1 MRRLALVGSLCTTL
15 FAALPAAGGTM
26 LYATAAS
33 LGRVDGFCVGAGGG
47 FVPGASVV
55 HADTGGTEPRRL
67 LVANGVLYV
76 GERDRVEAFT
86 IGRGGGLK
94 FLASTRLIKNE
105 LAMDVMDMAFSP
117 DGRTL
122 YVAQNGPDRIAAYP
136 LDAMGALKDFTSCIQ
151 GRPKAAYRALLVS
164 NSLLYVSEQLT
175 PGRIA
180 NFPIDAGGGLG
191 HDPTECS
198 GQRPKVCNAGSRAGQ
213 VCTTDDTTG
222 CPGATCPACCT
233 VPRVCQGGS
242 RAGQVCTTDG
252 TKDPTTGCPGAACPG
267 CCVAATA
274 PLSNRPRIQ
283 RPRSF
288 RIIGDRIYV
297 EEVATKRIKAFRLE
311 ADGLFP
317 EPPLGKRNQPL
328 YQKQKPVS
336 RTASVLAYVD
346 LVLFRSTLLASQF
359 EKGRI
364 DAYRLKPP
372 DNSLSPQPKSTKED
386 VRTTPVRMTVSQCSG
401 GSNDGLACASD
412 LDCPGGTCPPVSQC
426 NRGSNDGLAC
436 DSDMD
441 CPRGTCPSPH
451 NVLYVAAGEFD
462 RVQAYRLRKSG
473 LPEATPFS
481 QTDEQTGSFPNDVAL
496 AMLSEGCR

>member
-1 MRRLALVGSLCTTL
+1 MPRLALLGSLCTTL
-15 FAALPAAGGTM
+15 LAALPAAGGTI

-33 LGRVDGFCVGAGGG
+33 LNRVDGFCVGAGGG
-47 FVPGASVV
+47 FVPGAMVR

-67 LVANGVLYV
+67 LVANGVLY
-76 GERDRVEAFT
+76 G
-86 IGRGGGLK
+86 
-94 FLASTRLIKNE
+94 
-105 LAMDVMDMAFSP
+105 
-117 DGRTL
+117 
-122 YVAQNGPDRIAAYP
+122 
-136 LDAMGALKDFTSCIQ
+136 
-151 GRPKAAYRALLVS
+151 
-164 NSLLYVSEQLT
+164 SEQLT

-288 RIIGDRIYV
+288 RIIGDRIFV
-297 EEVATKRIKAFRLE
+297 EEVGTKRIKAFRLE

-317 EPPLGKRNQPL
+317 QPPLGKR
-328 YQKQKPVS
+328 
-336 RTASVLAYVD
+336 
-346 LVLFRSTLLASQF
+346 
-359 EKGRI
+359 
-364 DAYRLKPP
+364 
-372 DNSLSPQPKSTKED
+372 
-386 VRTTPVRMTVSQCSG
+386 
-401 GSNDGLACASD
+401 
-412 LDCPGGTCPPVSQC
+412 
-426 NRGSNDGLAC
+426 
-436 DSDMD
+436 
-441 CPRGTCPSPH
+441 
-451 NVLYVAAGEFD
+451 
-462 RVQAYRLRKSG
+462 
-473 LPEATPFS
+473 
-481 QTDEQTGSFPNDVAL
+481 
-496 AMLSEGCR
+496 